1 MSPIHTNPT
10 AAELDALTPGSIAII
25 QDSADDKWP
34 EAYLRY
40 GSGWTRLENG
50 SADND
55 IPSEG
60 LLIRPEQIV
69 TVIWDAAAG
78 QGKAVTTEEEL
89 TALPEGSLVRGVA
102 KRANPSW
109 PKLLRRV
116 LVYPGNEF
124 AGSSPDLDDDPI
136 PVGAAVRYYGDLTA
150 IWEPAT
156 TKEMP

>member
-1 MSPIHTNPT
+1 MSHIHTNPT
-10 AAELDALTPGSIAII
+10 ADELDALTSGSIAII
-25 QDSADDKWP
+25 QDNADDKWP

-40 GSGWTRLENG
+40 GSGWTRLETG
-50 SADND
+50 TADND

-60 LLIRPEQIV
+60 LLTRPEQIL
-69 TVIWDAAAG
+69 TVVWDAAAG

-116 LVYPGNEF
+116 LVYPGGEF
-124 AGSSPDLDDDPI
+124 LGSSPDLDDDPI
-136 PVGAAVRYYGDLTA
+136 PVGAAVRYYGDLTV
-150 IWEPAT
+150 IWGPAT